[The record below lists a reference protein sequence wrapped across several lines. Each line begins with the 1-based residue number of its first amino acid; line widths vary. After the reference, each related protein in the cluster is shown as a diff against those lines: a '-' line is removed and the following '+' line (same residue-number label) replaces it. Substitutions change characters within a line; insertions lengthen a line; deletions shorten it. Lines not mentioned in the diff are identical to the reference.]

1 MHPYETFRIG
11 HVERD
16 AVVERLAAAFAE
28 GRIDAREFDQRSTAA
43 LNARTQ
49 GELLPLLTD
58 LPGSSPAP
66 RRPVQLAAP
75 VAGLPPST
83 SADRA
88 WGMVAHFSGWF
99 LSFVG
104 PLIVLVTKGRSP
116 GFVRQQAAEA
126 LNFQLSFI
134 GLNLLLI
141 VGVIV
146 TLGIG
151 ALLYPVIWLAWMV
164 LVLVGGIASLAGSPF
179 RYPLTLRLIR

>member
-1 MHPYETFRIG
+1 MQPYETLRVG

-16 AVVERLAAAFAE
+16 AVVERLATAYAE

-49 GELLPLLTD
+49 TDLLPLLSD
-58 LPGSSPAP
+58 LPGTSPAR

-88 WGMVAHFSGWF
+88 WGMLAHFSGWF
-99 LSFVG
+99 LGFLG
-104 PLIVLVTKGRSP
+104 PLIILVAKGRSP

-134 GLNLLLI
+134 GLLIVLTIVTFGFGLLLLPLI
-141 VGVIV
+141 
-146 TLGIG
+146 L
-151 ALLYPVIWLAWMV
+151 LAWMV
-164 LVLVGGIASLAGSPF
+164 LVLIGGIASLAGSPF

>member
-1 MHPYETFRIG
+1 MQPYETFRIG

-16 AVVERLAAAFAE
+16 AVVERLAGAYAE
-28 GRIDAREFDQRSTAA
+28 GRIDAREFDQRSTSA

-49 GELLPLLTD
+49 ADLLPLLSD
-58 LPGSSPAP
+58 LPGATTPF
-66 RRPVQLAAP
+66 RRPAQLAAP
-75 VAGLPPST
+75 AAAPPPST

-88 WGMVAHFSGWF
+88 WGMLAHFSAWF
-99 LSFVG
+99 LSFLG
-104 PLIVLVTKGRSP
+104 PLIVLIAKGRSP

-126 LNFQLSFI
+126 LNFQLSFL

-141 VGVIV
+141 VGVV
-146 TLGIG
+146 MTLGLA

-164 LVLVGGIASLAGSPF
+164 LVLIGGIASLAGSPF

>member
-1 MHPYETFRIG
+1 MQPYETLRVG

-16 AVVERLAAAFAE
+16 AVVERLATAYAE

-49 GELLPLLTD
+49 TDLLPLLSD
-58 LPGSSPAP
+58 LPGTSPAP

-88 WGMVAHFSGWF
+88 WGMLAHFSGWF
-99 LSFVG
+99 LGFLG
-104 PLIVLVTKGRSP
+104 PLIILVAKGRSP

-134 GLNLLLI
+134 GLLIVLTIVTFGFGLLLLPLI
-141 VGVIV
+141 
-146 TLGIG
+146 L
-151 ALLYPVIWLAWMV
+151 LAWMV
-164 LVLVGGIASLAGSPF
+164 LVLIGGIASLAGSPF